1 MGEEKEIRL
10 LRLQFAELEKKIK
23 KERRKEQING
33 LYQAEKRVM
42 EIVLMLERERQR
54 QQEEFKREARR
65 AAKEQEARQRQRQR
79 EEFEREA
86 RQAAKE
92 QEARQR
98 QRQQE
103 EFERGKTSGKR
114 ARSTAT
120 PTS

>member
-23 KERRKEQING
+23 KERING

-98 QRQQE
+98 QRQRQ
-103 EFERGKTSGKR
+103 RQQDIRNLLKR
-114 ARSTAT
+114 RKNEDRR
-120 PTS
+120 